1 MRPELLASV
10 IAGAVIFGL
19 MFAVGFGYMLYRAF
33 QQAHNLDDVTGVGR
47 RHNNNSLTSFELA
60 ELGRAQA
67 AARSVRSQASTN
79 SLRAA
84 GGRRSVRSNSL
95 TSMQP
100 SNNSRVNLHR
110 QGSADSVGVLNGR
123 LPDFMDPK
131 AAKKNKK
138 RSKSAESR
146 PPLRW

>member
-19 MFAVGFGYMLYRAF
+19 MFVVGFGYMLYRAF
-33 QQAHNLDDVTGVGR
+33 QQANSMDDITGVGR
-47 RHNNNSLTSFELA
+47 HNNSSLTSFELA
-60 ELGRAQA
+60 ELGRAQGA
-67 AARSVRSQASTN
+67 GRSMRSQSSMN
-79 SLRAA
+79 SLHTG
-84 GGRRSVRSNSL
+84 GGRRSARSNSL
-95 TSMQP
+95 TSTQP

-110 QGSADSVGVLNGR
+110 QTSADSIGVLNGR

-131 AAKKNKK
+131 AAKKN

-146 PPLRW
+146 PPLSW